1 MERLIN
7 IDNGGTLTQGT
18 NVLVGRKGPRIG
30 LITDDIANNDQPMR
44 RLARWDD
51 LPAASHAL
59 IQAMVD
65 KRLLVKDTR
74 DGQVLGQSA
83 GWARRVGG

>member
-1 MERLIN
+1 
-7 IDNGGTLTQGT
+7 
-18 NVLVGRKGPRIG
+18 
-30 LITDDIANNDQPMR
+30 MR

-51 LPAASHAL
+51 LPAASHPL

-74 DGQVLGQSA
+74 DGQTVVEVALESLLRQ
-83 GWARRVGG
+83 WASWPPGCATRPRTSKTPTPGRAAADWQASGRNAPGC

>member
-18 NVLVGRKGPRIG
+18 NVLGRKGPRIG